1 MRILGREVK
10 WKTDGIRKILGMILP
25 LVLLPLVFHGLG
37 GLAEGCAGCWS
48 GYGPGDERF
57 NKPLAD
63 LRILYEKEG
72 KTCLPAIEDALITDR
87 DHLVKQRAAG
97 YIGEIKDPNSIPTLE
112 AVIAELYKKVSFGNF
127 GVGTPEF
134 QTRLKVAHVL
144 ASMGPGNNADRI
156 WQRYDR
162 LDGLKKS
169 EVPYLLNALNDP
181 KLSERLL
188 EILSRGKDPYAII
201 SALEILA
208 TNGGV
213 QVLSSLKSRVTEWE
227 GKEPE
232 SSDPANPDAP
242 IIYYS
247 VLRIKAEQTI
257 FQIEERSIRGS

>member
-1 MRILGREVK
+1 MKMKRRVRARVAKLIAFMFPL
-10 WKTDGIRKILGMILP
+10 LLLLP
-25 LVLLPLVFHGLG
+25 LVLHRLG
-37 GLAEGCAGCWS
+37 GSAEGCAGCWS

-72 KTCLPAIEDALITDR
+72 KACLPAIENALISDR
-87 DHLVKQRAAG
+87 DHLVKQRAAT
-97 YIGEIKDPNSIPTLE
+97 YIGEIKDPSSIPTLE
-112 AVIAELYKKVSFGNF
+112 SMIAELYKKVSFGFF
-127 GVGTPEF
+127 GVGTPDF

-144 ASMGPGNNADRI
+144 ATMGPGNNADRI

>member
-1 MRILGREVK
+1 MRTLGREMRWRGRVPK
-10 WKTDGIRKILGMILP
+10 LLALMFPLLLLP
-25 LVLLPLVFHGLG
+25 LVLQGLG
-37 GLAEGCAGCWS
+37 GFAEGCAGCWS
-48 GYGPGDERF
+48 GYGTGDERY

-72 KTCLPAIEDALITDR
+72 KACLSSIENSLIFDK
-87 DHLVKQRAAG
+87 DHLVKQRAVT
-97 YIGEIKDPNSIPTLE
+97 YIGEIKDPTSIPTLE
-112 AVIAELYKKVSFGNF
+112 SMIAELYKKVSFGFF

-188 EILSRGKDPYAII
+188 EILNRGKDHFAMI
-201 SALEILA
+201 SALEVLA
-208 TNGGV
+208 SGGNA
-213 QVLSSLKSRVTEWE
+213 QVLPLLKSKVTEWE
-227 GKEPE
+227 GKAPE
-232 SSDPANPDAP
+232 SSDPANPDAQVV
-242 IIYYS
+242 YYS
-247 VLRIKAEQTI
+247 ALRVKAEQTI
-257 FQIEERSIRGS
+257 FLIEDRVSRGS